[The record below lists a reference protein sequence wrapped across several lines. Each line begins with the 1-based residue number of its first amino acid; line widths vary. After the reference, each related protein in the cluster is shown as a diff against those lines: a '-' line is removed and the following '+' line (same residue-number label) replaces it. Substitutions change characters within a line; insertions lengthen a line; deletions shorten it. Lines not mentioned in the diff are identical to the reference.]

1 MVFLPFYMVN
11 NRGWFRTYF
20 KSLIFGFLSYF
31 SSFWL
36 GEIMHDLNYFK
47 SNKSVFLSFLLI
59 PALIFSFINLKLNK
73 STKYKRNIGSILNYS
88 LTISFSLLFH
98 LLIFSKV
105 KIFNWKVFLTLG
117 ILFMIALSLA
127 HFSYLFVLIFG
138 KKAIKE
144 DIIDN

>member
-1 MVFLPFYMVN
+1 MVFLPFCMVN

-31 SSFWL
+31 SAFWL

-47 SNKSVFLSFLLI
+47 SNKSLLMSFLLI

-88 LTISFSLLFH
+88 LVISFSFLFH
-98 LLIFSKV
+98 LLIFLELRKV
-105 KIFNWKVFLTLG
+105 DWKVFLALG
-117 ILFMIALSLA
+117 ILFMVALSLA
-127 HFSYLFVLIFG
+127 HLSYLFVLIFG